1 MRPCRVQT
9 MIDLAAASH
18 TNRELELM
26 LDRRKPLAVF
36 YDEISCLPNDEIIP
50 EERFRPYVEEG
61 LFVRAETILNFGFD
75 ASLGRDMQVKYVFF
89 SLSTEAWRIPAFILV
104 KTVALQTQRNSEEM
118 ERLESMLLGYT
129 QEEVDAWC
137 NHMYRRNEA

>member
-36 YDEISCLPNDEIIP
+36 YDEISCLPHDEIIP

-75 ASLGRDMQVKYVFF
+75 VSLGRDMQVKYVFVF
-89 SLSTEAWRIPAFILV
+89 VEYGGLAHSGLHS
-104 KTVALQTQRNSEEM
+104 
-118 ERLESMLLGYT
+118 
-129 QEEVDAWC
+129 C
-137 NHMYRRNEA
+137 

>member
-1 MRPCRVQT
+1 

-36 YDEISCLPNDEIIP
+36 YDEISCLPHDEIIP

-61 LFVRAETILNFGFD
+61 LFVRAETILNFGFFD
-75 ASLGRDMQVKYVFF
+75 VSLGRDMQVKYVFF